1 MSEIEQPS
9 RPFQSSG
16 PWHKGEQILQR
27 RLGVAERM
35 EIQGRKVI
43 RNFMPDQH
51 RLFYGQLPF
60 ILVGAV
66 DDSGAPWATLLE
78 GEPGFVSSPDATTL
92 RIAARPGTQDPVGTA
107 LATGSPVGMLG
118 IELHTRRRNRANGT
132 VTHLDREGFAVTV
145 QHAFG
150 NCPQYIQTRSF
161 SFTSRS
167 SLQSVA
173 PVERAATLDEAAR
186 ELIAA
191 ADTFF
196 VASYIDV
203 DGKSARRAVDISH
216 RGGKSGFVRID
227 GQVLTIPD
235 FAGNL
240 HFNTLGNF
248 VLNPR
253 AGLVFVDF
261 SSGELL
267 QLSGTTELVLQGA
280 EISRFQGA
288 ERLWRFSVEQLVRRR
303 GALALRFRFGEYS
316 PNSLMTGSWDQA
328 AAREKAE
335 ALRHA
340 WRPFRVAR
348 IVQESST
355 IRSFQLEPEDGA
367 GLPLFQAGQHLPIRL
382 RLAPDSAPLIRTY
395 TISAAPSDGHFRISV
410 KRDGAASQHLHDR
423 IAVGARIEARAPD
436 GTFTVDAQERRPL
449 VLISAGV
456 GITPMLA
463 MLRHVLYEGLRTRR
477 VRKTWF
483 LHGARNQS
491 ERAFDQEVAELV
503 RLGKGAISL
512 VRALS
517 QPESGAVKGVDYEYQ
532 GRIDVQVLKSV
543 LQLDDYDYYLCGPA
557 AFTQGIY
564 DGLRELRIPDDRIHA
579 EAFGPSMLVRKLEPS
594 QGLQPALATAA
605 TESVHVVF
613 ARTGKEA
620 RWNPGSG
627 SLLELAEQRG
637 LAPEFSC
644 RGGTCGTC
652 RTRILDGQVTYLVR
666 PTAAADSSTGLICCA
681 VPAQG
686 EAPSGRL
693 VLDL

>member
-1 MSEIEQPS
+1 
-9 RPFQSSG
+9 
-16 PWHKGEQILQR
+16 
-27 RLGVAERM
+27 M

-161 SFTSRS
+161 SFTNRS

-186 ELIAA
+186 ELIST

-196 VASYIDV
+196 VASYVDV

-267 QLSGTTELVLQGA
+267 QLSGTTELVLEGA
-280 EISRFQGA
+280 ESSRFQGPSA
-288 ERLWRFSVEQLVRRR
+288 C
-303 GALALRFRFGEYS
+303 G
-316 PNSLMTGSWDQA
+316 GSGLSNWCGG
-328 AAREKAE
+328 AARWHCA
-335 ALRHA
+335 
-340 WRPFRVAR
+340 F
-348 IVQESST
+348 
-355 IRSFQLEPEDGA
+355 G
-367 GLPLFQAGQHLPIRL
+367 
-382 RLAPDSAPLIRTY
+382 
-395 TISAAPSDGHFRISV
+395 SV
-410 KRDGAASQHLHDR
+410 N
-423 IAVGARIEARAPD
+423 I
-436 GTFTVDAQERRPL
+436 
-449 VLISAGV
+449 
-456 GITPMLA
+456 
-463 MLRHVLYEGLRTRR
+463 LRT
-477 VRKTWF
+477 
-483 LHGARNQS
+483 
-491 ERAFDQEVAELV
+491 
-503 RLGKGAISL
+503 
-512 VRALS
+512 
-517 QPESGAVKGVDYEYQ
+517 P
-532 GRIDVQVLKSV
+532 
-543 LQLDDYDYYLCGPA
+543 
-557 AFTQGIY
+557 
-564 DGLRELRIPDDRIHA
+564 
-579 EAFGPSMLVRKLEPS
+579 
-594 QGLQPALATAA
+594 
-605 TESVHVVF
+605 
-613 ARTGKEA
+613 
-620 RWNPGSG
+620 
-627 SLLELAEQRG
+627 
-637 LAPEFSC
+637 
-644 RGGTCGTC
+644 
-652 RTRILDGQVTYLVR
+652 
-666 PTAAADSSTGLICCA
+666 
-681 VPAQG
+681 
-686 EAPSGRL
+686 
-693 VLDL
+693 